1 MKCTGCGAPLET
13 GTEICPY
20 CGMATPYGESLAE
33 DKLEQKREA
42 ERKKRLEGL
51 PAMKYVAGAFIP
63 VLYFLTF
70 FCYSPYWY
78 ATRMAKLNSL
88 GTRAKLAA
96 WAVGLHALLW
106 FCVLMLPNGGLGLSF
121 LPVDGQTLF
130 EYALGVDIVL
140 SGWIAF
146 KARDV
151 LQEYASQTMER
162 SVAIMTVV
170 PSNMMLLLFGP
181 MYLQYQVN
189 RMISAEL
196 LAPQI

>member
-1 MKCTGCGAPLET
+1 
-13 GTEICPY
+13 
-20 CGMATPYGESLAE
+20 
-33 DKLEQKREA
+33 
-42 ERKKRLEGL
+42 
-51 PAMKYVAGAFIP
+51 
-63 VLYFLTF
+63 
-70 FCYSPYWY
+70 
-78 ATRMAKLNSL
+78 
-88 GTRAKLAA
+88 
-96 WAVGLHALLW
+96 
-106 FCVLMLPNGGLGLSF
+106 MLPNGGLGLSF

-162 SVAIMTVV
+162 SAAIMTVV